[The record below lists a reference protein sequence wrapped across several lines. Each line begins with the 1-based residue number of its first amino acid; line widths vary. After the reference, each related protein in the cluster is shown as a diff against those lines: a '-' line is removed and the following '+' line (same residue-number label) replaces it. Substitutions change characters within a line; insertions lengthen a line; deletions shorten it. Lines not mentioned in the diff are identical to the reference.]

1 MMARYLIPAN
11 TVSLNDDIVDSVQKE
26 FDGDLPSTL
35 TLYQEIERWKVYCQE
50 EKMKNIVSLTDALK
64 IANPMLFPNISAILQ
79 LLLTLPVGSCS
90 CERSFSAM
98 RRLKTWQRSSM
109 GETRFNGLALLNIHD
124 GDDVG
129 MVDPSAVLKR
139 FDIGNRRIGQL
150 FN

>member
-1 MMARYLIPAN
+1 MMAWHLIPAN
-11 TVSLNDDIVDSVQKE
+11 TVSLNDDIVDALQNE

-35 TLYQEIERWKVYCQE
+35 TLFQEIDRWKSFCQE
-50 EKMKNIVSLTDALK
+50 EQMNKIVSLTDALK
-64 IANPMLFPNISAILQ
+64 IANPILFPNISVILQ
-79 LLLTLPVGSCS
+79 LLLTLPVGSCT

-129 MVDPSAVLKR
+129 IVDPSAVLKR
-139 FDIGNRRIGQL
+139 FDVGNRRIGQL
-150 FN
+150 FD

>member
-1 MMARYLIPAN
+1 
-11 TVSLNDDIVDSVQKE
+11 
-26 FDGDLPSTL
+26 
-35 TLYQEIERWKVYCQE
+35 
-50 EKMKNIVSLTDALK
+50 MKNIVSLTDALK

-109 GETRFNGLALLNIHD
+109 GETRFNELAILNIHD
-124 GDDVG
+124 GDDFG